1 MEGALLLNV
10 VVRES
15 PAVLQLLAGED
26 QSLLVRRNAFLVL
39 QIKMLTVGQALLDW
53 EESIYCIPFTST

>member
-1 MEGALLLNV
+1 MEGALLLNI

-15 PAVLQLLAGED
+15 SAVLQLLAGKD

-39 QIKMLTVGQALLDW
+39 QIKILTVGQALLDR